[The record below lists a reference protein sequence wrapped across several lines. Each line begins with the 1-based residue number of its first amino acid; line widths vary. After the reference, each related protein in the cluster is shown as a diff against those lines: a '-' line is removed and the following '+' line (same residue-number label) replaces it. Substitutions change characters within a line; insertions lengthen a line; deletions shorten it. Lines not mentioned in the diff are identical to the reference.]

1 MPASGRSL
9 EVRTMAMSES
19 AAQHRSARDLLH
31 FMVGILGPEAAF
43 YRLAAIYGIGIS
55 LLSLA
60 TPISVQTL
68 INTVANT
75 GMTVSLV
82 VLALAL
88 FGLLL
93 LSALI
98 NALRVHLMDLFA
110 RRFYARMVADIA
122 LRSIYA
128 LNPFFRDRRMGA
140 LFNRYFDIVVVH
152 KTLPQLLIGGFTVV
166 LQAGVGFVL
175 VSLYH
180 PLFLVFNL
188 VVVALI
194 WLVWLIWGGRAI
206 RSAIGVSHQ
215 KHATAAWLESLGDSN
230 GFFKTERHIAEA
242 VRRTNEATV
251 GYLDQHARHF
261 RHHFAQTICFLVLYA
276 AASAAL
282 LGLGGW
288 LVTQG
293 QLSLGQLV
301 AAELV
306 LSVAFFGVSQLGAYL
321 TYFYDLCAAV
331 DELALF
337 YEIEQEDPSG
347 AVADL
352 GKDAG
357 LTLVDATC
365 DARGETITLNFSIPS
380 GARAMGVAAT
390 LGVQRGLTGLL
401 RRQARPRGGYLA
413 VGGIDTAN
421 VPPHVV
427 RQRVIVLDRPNF
439 TEMTVREYLDLSGDD
454 DSAVRDLEV
463 LKAVGLERA
472 IARLDGGLDA
482 HISSTGWPLTI
493 VESMQLK
500 LAAAIIAKPRILV
513 LNQLFDGVP
522 DAVMKRSLDMLQRD
536 SATTVLYFSGRQRE
550 LGFDSYLY
558 LGTRE
563 QRVLSSFDA
572 LAAAAARETD
582 AAATG
587 APRPAAAAP

>member
-1 MPASGRSL
+1 MTTAGPLAKQRTLGELLSFVRS
-9 EVRTMAMSES
+9 
-19 AAQHRSARDLLH
+19 
-31 FMVGILGPEAAF
+31 ILGPERSF
-43 YRLAAIYGIGIS
+43 YYLAAIYGVGIS

-82 VLALAL
+82 VLSLAL
-88 FGLLL
+88 LALLL
-93 LSALI
+93 ISALL
-98 NALRVHLMDLFA
+98 NALRIHLMDLFA
-110 RRFYARMVADIA
+110 RRFYARMVSDIA

-152 KTLPQLLIGGFTVV
+152 KTLPQLLVGGFTVV

-194 WLVWLIWGGRAI
+194 WIVWLVWGGRAI

-230 GFFKTERHIAEA
+230 GFFKTERHIEEA
-242 VRRTNEATV
+242 VERTNEATV
-251 GYLDQHARHF
+251 AYLEQHARHF
-261 RHHFAQTICFLVLYA
+261 RHHFAQTISFLLLYA

-288 LVTQG
+288 LVTEG

-306 LSVAFFGVSQLGAYL
+306 LSVAFFGVSQLGTYL
-321 TYFYDLCAAV
+321 TYLYDLCAAI
-331 DELALF
+331 DELSLF
-337 YEIEQEDPSG
+337 YEIEQEDASG
-347 AVADL
+347 GAADL
-352 GKDAG
+352 AG
-357 LTLVDATC
+357 DSSLTLAGATC
-365 DARGETITLNFSIPS
+365 EARGETVTFSFAIAS
-380 GARAMGVAAT
+380 GARVMAAAES
-390 LGVQRGLTGLL
+390 LAVQRGLTALL
-401 RRQARPRGGYLA
+401 RRQVRPRGGYVA
-413 VGGIDTAN
+413 IGSTDIAS

-427 RQRVIVLDRPNF
+427 RQRVIVLDRPTF
-439 TEMTVREYLDLSGDD
+439 TEMTVREYLDLSG
-454 DSAVRDLEV
+454 SENSTVRDLEV
-463 LKAVGLERA
+463 LRAVGLERTVA
-472 IARLDGGLDA
+472 QLEGGLDA
-482 HISSTGWPLTI
+482 YISSTGWPLTI

-500 LAAAIIAKPRILV
+500 LAAAIIAKPRVLV

-522 DAVMKRSLDMLQRD
+522 DVVLQRSLDMLQRD
-536 SATTVLYFSGRQRE
+536 SATTVIYFSGRALE
-550 LGFDSYLY
+550 LAFDTFLHVGSS
-558 LGTRE
+558 E
-563 QRVLSSFDA
+563 QRLVDGFDA
-572 LAAAAARETD
+572 LAAATAPPLHTPSAGANRA
-582 AAATG
+582 AAAT
-587 APRPAAAAP
+587 P